1 MWYVR
6 DELILAARSSPPR
19 KKKITNN
26 ILYCTLCVPYVRR
39 KASESKGFSFFYNEV
54 EEINPAFS
62 LIAHW
67 DLVPYRKKLTNIIYM
82 VYQDS
87 VHKICGR
94 EHFYP
99 SQ

>member
-1 MWYVR
+1 M
-6 DELILAARSSPPR
+6 
-19 KKKITNN
+19 
-26 ILYCTLCVPYVRR
+26 CTLRTVGKLA
-39 KASESKGFSFFYNEV
+39 KARASLFFYNEV
-54 EEINPAFS
+54 EEINAAFS

-67 DLVPYRKKLTNIIYM
+67 DLVPYLKKLTNIIYM

-94 EHFYP
+94 EHLYP